1 MALNDFMSDAQKK
14 EYEKIEERHQRSK
27 KVMDLMILLETD
39 TRIKKMMLIAKQC
52 FNIRE
57 LLYDISLK
65 YADFENEKITEQ
77 EATEVLEYLQ
87 LVESGIVQF
96 MKEKE
101 ESR

>member
-14 EYEKIEERHQRSK
+14 EYEKIEARVQRNQK
-27 KVMDLMILLETD
+27 IMDLMILLEPD
-39 TRIKKMMLIAKQC
+39 TRVKKMMLISKKC
-52 FNIRE
+52 FDIRE

-65 YADFENEKITEQ
+65 YADFGNEKITEQ